1 MNVFKSGSGYFILG
15 VTFVEDIW
23 GMQKTPRA
31 LSVFELRGAGCG
43 VRVAKCGNVPGASLL
58 PEVDVLNLKEK
69 SSPLQPCSVCGE
81 GMRVGFPPRFLAKA
95 VFVDC
100 VLHNNRFEFSRG
112 YPTFSAYFFGTF
124 IYRASPCTI

>member
-58 PEVDVLNLKEK
+58 PEVDVLNLKKK

-81 GMRVGFPPRFLAKA
+81 GMRVSFSHRFIANA
-95 VFVDC
+95 VIVTC
-100 VLHNNRFEFSRG
+100 VLHINL
-112 YPTFSAYFFGTF
+112 F
-124 IYRASPCTI
+124 IFLIG